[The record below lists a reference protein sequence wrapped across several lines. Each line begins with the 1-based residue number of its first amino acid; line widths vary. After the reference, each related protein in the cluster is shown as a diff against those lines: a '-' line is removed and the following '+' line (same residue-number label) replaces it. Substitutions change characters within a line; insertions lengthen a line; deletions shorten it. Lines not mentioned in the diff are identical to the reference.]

1 MQSSYFDPESIYSLS
16 SEIRMEVLLLVGIG
30 FELFHFFQFGIL
42 YLLIILAFLSFG
54 KLTKGMEIVAVII
67 SCSYGLIDEIHQMYV
82 PFRSFSIGDLIKD
95 AVGVFV
101 VSFIIHRSYFTK
113 SRSKLGVLLR
123 RIEDLSKKDNRNI
136 SL

>member
-1 MQSSYFDPESIYSLS
+1 
-16 SEIRMEVLLLVGIG
+16 MEVLLLVGIG

-42 YLLIILAFLSFG
+42 YLLIIFAFLSFG
-54 KLTKGMEIVAVII
+54 KFTKGMEIVAIII
-67 SCSYGLIDEIHQMYV
+67 SASYGLIDEIHQIYV

-95 AVGVFV
+95 AVGVLV

-113 SRSKLGVLLR
+113 SRTKIGVLLR
-123 RIEDLSKKDNRNI
+123 RIEDLSKKDGHNI